1 MRKKKLNR
9 SWPGGPRRVTDRN
22 GIIERFSR
30 VATMRFDSQKS
41 TQCMQVVPYSVFLWT
56 WIPESK
62 SVFFLSNFDSFFLMY
77 NNLKRLQRVD
87 SIGKKELRR
96 LLDNLLILFY
106 QKDVLY
112 L

>member
-22 GIIERFSR
+22 GIIERISR

-62 SVFFLSNFDSFFLMY
+62 SVFFLSNFDSFFLMC
-77 NNLKRLQRVD
+77 NDLKRLQRVNHLA
-87 SIGKKELRR
+87 KKGIET
-96 LLDNLLILFY
+96 
-106 QKDVLY
+106 VVE
-112 L
+112 